1 MSFIGLT
8 VATGLQVSFQ
18 AQKHFSECVLK
29 VHLFSSSLSL
39 VMERSK
45 MIALPK
51 MLPCT
56 LTLRFYV
63 QYPSGHAAANPQL
76 LQSKAPLLSSKPCQ
90 FSPGEK
96 APQCLLPKFS

>member
-1 MSFIGLT
+1 
-8 VATGLQVSFQ
+8 
-18 AQKHFSECVLK
+18 
-29 VHLFSSSLSL
+29 
-39 VMERSK
+39 MERSK

-76 LQSKAPLLSSKPCQ
+76 LQSKAPLLSFKPCQ